1 MKAFALTVN
10 GCRRANVTSKWWSWG
25 NCFRITIDQLS
36 FLVSRSASLNNEK
49 FQKVSASLNNIQQ
62 LVCYNY
68 VTNVYACE
76 SYKLQVS
83 EAQSLAKESKKT
95 NGRIPFQ
102 IEQSI
107 RELLHTFK
115 NLNIGTDSPTIL
127 LSATGDSRYRTEAM
141 HNIRV
146 TISILFYFLR
156 RLVPD
161 SIFSSDVKAW
171 LAKVAAIYVRLA
183 TWQDHLFLIYH
194 VLRCPPGIASW
205 ATPIVQIP
213 ASSDSNTENTM
224 SSPFASAEINHC
236 VTFLK
241 VLLMPTKQRKDF
253 LSQLNQTN
261 TPIDATNDD
270 LWIVI
275 DSDGEEDHTPAGEC
289 AALKES
295 DLIALFNQVPF
306 EHLFSCMTFTHWDGD
321 QRKVNVKRI
330 TGHHLLKFI
339 AFATNLVEL
348 IGEGLRTYATERYKQ
363 FAKLLSRLVRQT
375 VQYVSEMHTI
385 FK

>member
-1 MKAFALTVN
+1 
-10 GCRRANVTSKWWSWG
+10 
-25 NCFRITIDQLS
+25 
-36 FLVSRSASLNNEK
+36 
-49 FQKVSASLNNIQQ
+49 
-62 LVCYNY
+62 
-68 VTNVYACE
+68 
-76 SYKLQVS
+76 
-83 EAQSLAKESKKT
+83 
-95 NGRIPFQ
+95 
-102 IEQSI
+102 
-107 RELLHTFK
+107 
-115 NLNIGTDSPTIL
+115 
-127 LSATGDSRYRTEAM
+127 M

-161 SIFSSDVKAW
+161 SVFSSDVKAW
-171 LAKVAAIYVRLA
+171 LSKVAAIYVRLA

-213 ASSDSNTENTM
+213 ASSDRNAKDDALA
-224 SSPFASAEINHC
+224 SPFANAEINHC

-241 VLLMPTKQRKDF
+241 VLLMPAKQRKDF
-253 LSQLNQTN
+253 LTQLNQTN
-261 TPIDATNDD
+261 TPMDATNED

-275 DSDGEEDHTPAGEC
+275 DSDGEEDQTPAGEC

-306 EHLFSCMTFTHWDGD
+306 EHLFSCMTFAHWDGD
-321 QRKVNVKRI
+321 ERKVNVKRM